1 MKRIFM
7 LLAPL
12 ALMLV
17 AAMALSGVAQAGG
30 KTSSLLCQQEAAS
43 LGISGSY
50 NFIGGSDTKNDNF
63 SHKGTKGKD
72 VFCGF
77 GGNDSIYT
85 LAEGDIFIGGAGQD
99 TVGTLNDP
107 VSGNYGTFYGGAD
120 NDSVSSYN
128 YGTFYGGAGEDS
140 VYTNRGTFNGDS
152 GDDSVINYSLGTFNG
167 GDGNDSVN
175 LNEETGIFNGG
186 AGNDTVYDNYGT
198 FNGGADDDTLGG
210 DNVGPFY
217 GENLGTF
224 NGGDGNDTVQWNT
237 SSGTF
242 NGEAGD
248 DSALFNYGIFN
259 GGDGTDS
266 VTTNGGTIDSVEVG
280 V

>member
-50 NFIGGSDTKNDNF
+50 NFIAGSDTKNDNF

-72 VFCGF
+72 LFCGF
-77 GGNDSIYT
+77 GGNDQIGT

-167 GDGNDSVN
+167 GD
-175 LNEETGIFNGG
+175 
-186 AGNDTVYDNYGT
+186 ANDTV
-198 FNGGADDDTLGG
+198 
-210 DNVGPFY
+210 
-217 GENLGTF
+217 EC
-224 NGGDGNDTVQWNT
+224 NT

>member
-1 MKRIFM
+1 MKSIFM
-7 LLAPL
+7 LMAV
-12 ALMLV
+12 ALMLG

-85 LAEGDIFIGGAGQD
+85 LAEGDIF
-99 TVGTLNDP
+99 
-107 VSGNYGTFYGGAD
+107 
-120 NDSVSSYN
+120 
-128 YGTFYGGAGEDS
+128 YGGAGEDS

-152 GDDSVINYSLGTFNG
+152 GEDSVINYSLGTFNG

-198 FNGGADDDTLGG
+198 FYGGADDDTLGG
-210 DNVGPFY
+210 DGLGPFY

-266 VTTNGGTIDSVEVG
+266 VTTNGGTID
-280 V
+280 